1 MNSFSRIMATL
12 ILSGQAVLAQEQKM
26 DLSPT
31 WEYVA
36 DTVMGGVSTGQIA
49 PVQVDG
55 RSAMQLSGEVSLENN
70 GGFIQ
75 MAFDLDGGD
84 AMDASG
90 YDGIEMDVYGNGNSY
105 ELRLRTDAL
114 TRPWQSYR
122 AAFVTAPNWQT
133 VRLPWAA
140 FEANKTD
147 AAFDPAGLRR
157 IGVLAY
163 GAEMQADVAV
173 SAIRLFR

>member
-1 MNSFSRIMATL
+1 MNSFSKVLATL
-12 ILSGQAVLAQEQKM
+12 ILSGQAALAQEQTM
-26 DLSPT
+26 DLTPT

-49 PVQVDG
+49 PVQLDG
-55 RSAMQLSGEVSLENN
+55 RGAMQLSGEVSLENN

-75 MAFDLDGGD
+75 MAFDLDGGGVV
-84 AMDASG
+84 DASG
-90 YDGIEMDVYGNGNSY
+90 YSGIEMEIYGNGKTY

-122 AAFVTAPNWQT
+122 AQFGTTQEWQT
-133 VRLPWAA
+133 VCLPWEA

-163 GAEMQADVAV
+163 GAEMQAEVAV
-173 SAIRLFR
+173 AAIRFFR